1 MVVKEEAYS
10 AAAKVALEN
19 LLAGNQRFVRD
30 ERAPRAF
37 DLRREKLVAGQKPL
51 AIVLGCSD
59 SRVSPATLFDQ
70 NLGEIFVVRT
80 AGQVLD
86 ATSIASIEYAVDHLQ
101 APLLVILGHEQ
112 CGAVTAAITHEGRAH
127 GNIGRLLGKIQP
139 AIDRAKQLNT
149 PPEGMVEKVTDLHLE
164 ELAHQVFQESEII
177 RQAVTEGRLRL
188 VTAKYQMASG
198 EVKIHTPDFQGKG
211 ILHPKENRPASLIRC
226 V

>member
-1 MVVKEEAYS
+1 MAVKGEACS

-19 LLAGNQRFVRD
+19 LLAGNQRFIKGV
-30 ERAPRAF
+30 RAPRAF

-86 ATSIASIEYAVDHLQ
+86 TTTIASIEYAVDHLLS
-101 APLLVILGHEQ
+101 PLLVILGHEQ
-112 CGAVTAAITHEGRAH
+112 CGAVTAAIAHTGEVH
-127 GNIGRLLGKIQP
+127 GNIGRLLGKIKP

-149 PPEGMVEKVTDLHLE
+149 PPEAMVEKVTDLHLE
-164 ELAHQVFQESEII
+164 ELAHQIFQESDII

-198 EVKIHTPDFQGKG
+198 EIKIHTPDFQGKG
-211 ILHPKENRPASLIRC
+211 TLQPKENRQ
-226 V
+226 

>member
-1 MVVKEEAYS
+1 LAVKEGAYS

-19 LLAGNQRFVRD
+19 LLAGNQRFIKGV
-30 ERAPRAF
+30 RAPRAF

-86 ATSIASIEYAVDHLQ
+86 AASIASIEYAVDHLQ
-101 APLLVILGHEQ
+101 SPLLVILGHEQ
-112 CGAVTAAITHEGRAH
+112 CGAVTAAITHAGEVH

-139 AIDRAKQLNT
+139 AIDKAKQLNT
-149 PPEGMVEKVTDLHLE
+149 PPEAMVEKVTDLHLE
-164 ELAHQVFQESEII
+164 ELAQQVFQESDII

-198 EVKIHTPDFQGKG
+198 EIKIHTPDFQGRG
-211 ILHPKENRPASLIRC
+211 ILQPKENRQ
-226 V
+226 

>member
-1 MVVKEEAYS
+1 LAVKEGAHS

-19 LLAGNQRFVRD
+19 LLAGNQRFIKGV
-30 ERAPRAF
+30 RAPRAF

-86 ATSIASIEYAVDHLQ
+86 AASIASIEYAVDHLQ
-101 APLLVILGHEQ
+101 SPLLVILGHEQ
-112 CGAVTAAITHEGRAH
+112 CGAVTAAIAHAGEVH
-127 GNIGRLLGKIQP
+127 GNIGLLLGKIQP
-139 AIDRAKQLNT
+139 AIDRAKQLHT
-149 PPEGMVEKVTDLHLE
+149 PPEAMVEKVTDLHLE
-164 ELAHQVFQESEII
+164 ELAQQVFQESDII

-188 VTAKYQMASG
+188 VTAKYQMTSG
-198 EVKIHTPDFQGKG
+198 EIKIHTPDFQGRG
-211 ILHPKENRPASLIRC
+211 ILQPEENRQ
-226 V
+226 

>member
-37 DLRREKLVAGQKPL
+37 DLRREKLVRGQKPL
-51 AIVLGCSD
+51 AIILGCSD
-59 SRVSPATLFDQ
+59 SRVSPETLFDQ

-80 AGQVLD
+80 AGQVLEP
-86 ATSIASIEYAVDHLQ
+86 TSIASIEYAVDHLQ
-101 APLLVILGHEQ
+101 APLLMILGHEQ
-112 CGAVTAAITHEGRAH
+112 CGAVTAAIAH
-127 GNIGRLLGKIQP
+127 AGEAQGNIGRLLNKIQP

-164 ELAHQVFQESEII
+164 ELAKQVLQESEVIN
-177 RQAVTEGRLRL
+177 QAVAESRLRI
-188 VTAKYQMASG
+188 VTAKYQMSSG
-198 EVKIHTPDFQGKG
+198 EVQIHTPDFQK
-211 ILHPKENRPASLIRC
+211 
-226 V
+226 